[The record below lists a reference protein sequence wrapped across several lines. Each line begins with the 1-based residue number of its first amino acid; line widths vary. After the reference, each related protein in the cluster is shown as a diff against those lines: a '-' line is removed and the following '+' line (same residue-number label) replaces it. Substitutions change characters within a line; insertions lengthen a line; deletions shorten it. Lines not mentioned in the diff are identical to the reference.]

1 MTKHCRYHHLNLHF
15 HWQGHFVILANFAL
29 RSSDAYFADIF
40 DILAYLGIS
49 SVAEK
54 AFCEIFSGR
63 TIRWPLSLVCEL
75 FHYFSPEHITRC
87 ARYHKMCYISP
98 DVIYITRCAICH
110 QMCCI
115 SPDVLDITRSY
126 LQIYSSYHQTH
137 QWVGGNLVCACA
149 ALATSGTSN

>member
-29 RSSDAYFADIF
+29 RSSGAYFADIF

-63 TIRWPLSLVCEL
+63 PIRRPFPWCVNYFTT
-75 FHYFSPEHITRC
+75 FHLNISPDVPDIIRCAIYHQMCYMSPDVLYVTRC
-87 ARYHKMCYISP
+87 ARYHQIISSYFFQLSP
-98 DVIYITRCAICH
+98 D
-110 QMCCI
+110 
-115 SPDVLDITRSY
+115 SPV
-126 LQIYSSYHQTH
+126 
-137 QWVGGNLVCACA
+137 VGWE
-149 ALATSGTSN
+149 SGVRH